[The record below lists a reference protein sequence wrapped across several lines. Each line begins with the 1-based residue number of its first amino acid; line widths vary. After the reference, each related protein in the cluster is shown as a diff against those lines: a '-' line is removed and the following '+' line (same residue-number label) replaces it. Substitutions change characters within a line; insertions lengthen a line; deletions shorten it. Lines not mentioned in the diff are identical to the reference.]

1 VPKDHL
7 DQVIVHIGPHLA
19 AALVN
24 QVAGKT
30 MRSDL
35 DWFAEPLKAFCT
47 RHVQSKAWLD
57 AALAENNIDPTIR
70 QRFIKQLSV

>member
-1 VPKDHL
+1 
-7 DQVIVHIGPHLA
+7 
-19 AALVN
+19 
-24 QVAGKT
+24 

-47 RHVQSKAWLD
+47 RHIQSKAWLD
-57 AALAENNIDPTIR
+57 AALAENNIDLTVR